1 MQQKSGRDL
10 WPPFVSMGLVLKGL
24 ALGRV
29 QPHMSFNNHSGYSRV
44 RVSANDDVRWHIG
57 KSRADISES
66 THPSRLLPTWPMILS
81 NLGQPR
87 FKSRIPQ
94 MRNFSSGKEGL
105 EHDPEKHAVGL
116 DPRVGAGFPS
126 GQTRSVCPEIM
137 LKQKD
142 RAG

>member
-10 WPPFVSMGLVLKGL
+10 WPPFVSMGFVLKGL

-44 RVSANDDVRWHIG
+44 RVSTNDDVPWHIG

-66 THPSRLLPTWPMILS
+66 THPGRLLPAWPMILS

-87 FKSRIPQ
+87 FKWRIPKCAISHREIISHRG
-94 MRNFSSGKEGL
+94 MKAGAFSVFDRIETRTALHPGSR
-105 EHDPEKHAVGL
+105 P
-116 DPRVGAGFPS
+116 
-126 GQTRSVCPEIM
+126 GQ
-137 LKQKD
+137 
-142 RAG
+142 AFA